1 MAEEEGFSLPAP
13 LYPSLSPPLSLSPS
27 LPPSLHRNH
36 ATCTRANSPKD
47 IIAESRATMIDKL
60 TYHRGVGEDLWKRV
74 TAKGVMSQ
82 RFCLHLGKRVIDI
95 RQKSSSLLKT
105 EPSCLINRADLCSGS
120 PIRNLSSP
128 PLSISF
134 SPLCMI
140 PRRPD
145 HYSHFAAPE
154 RPNQSSKVP
163 SCSACVIQSA
173 PI

>member
-1 MAEEEGFSLPAP
+1 
-13 LYPSLSPPLSLSPS
+13 
-27 LPPSLHRNH
+27 
-36 ATCTRANSPKD
+36 
-47 IIAESRATMIDKL
+47 MIDKI

-128 PLSISF
+128 PLSVSF

-140 PRRPD
+140 PRPPE
-145 HYSHFAAPE
+145 HYSRFAAPG
-154 RPNQSSKVP
+154 RPNQTFIQSSKLLGVCDTISP
-163 SCSACVIQSA
+163 HLTLHSTLQRC
-173 PI
+173 